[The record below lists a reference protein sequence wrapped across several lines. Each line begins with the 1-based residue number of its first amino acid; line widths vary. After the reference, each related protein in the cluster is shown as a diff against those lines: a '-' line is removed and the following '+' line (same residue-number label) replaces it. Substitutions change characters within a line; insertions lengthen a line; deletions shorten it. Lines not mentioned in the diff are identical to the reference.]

1 MEKKIQVTGS
11 MVITLNSLHYEQKRT
26 LNDSWLK
33 KEGEDNMK
41 TENLQKRRKTR
52 KRNAFIYFYD
62 VPLWQACSVADHYRQ
77 FKGTYFF
84 HHPAD
89 GCILFCKLLLSNC
102 QVALWPCYWHWTF
115 LEDIWCVYLENF
127 TYTLKV
133 VTACSSDSPARLPF
147 DRAESMTYSSEI
159 LMSICSTA

>member
-62 VPLWQACSVADHYRQ
+62 VPL
-77 FKGTYFF
+77 
-84 HHPAD
+84 
-89 GCILFCKLLLSNC
+89 
-102 QVALWPCYWHWTF
+102 
-115 LEDIWCVYLENF
+115 
-127 TYTLKV
+127 
-133 VTACSSDSPARLPF
+133 
-147 DRAESMTYSSEI
+147 
-159 LMSICSTA
+159 